1 MALTS
6 KKIAVPRRNYQ
17 RQIRTYTVLTFAVLI
32 AAGVYGFFQFQQLST
47 AQAALADGES
57 RLSQMKSFETQISEQ
72 YTTLKSSFD
81 EDFEEV
87 QNAIDGVFPS
97 EEDYTSL
104 TEDLDQLILTLNRQS
119 PSIFMNNLKFNQP
132 QLDDK
137 EGFATLPFSMTL
149 QTTRANLE
157 RFLAY
162 AEGSGSL
169 DDASRLLDVR
179 SINISFP
186 GQGAAASGS
195 SQAQLLNVSLNVNAY
210 FQLSAAE
217 QQ

>member
-6 KKIAVPRRNYQ
+6 KKIVVPRRNYQ

-119 PSIFMNNLKFNQP
+119 PSVFMNNLKFNQP
-132 QLDDK
+132 RFDDK

-149 QTTRANLE
+149 QTTRTNLE

-169 DDASRLLDVR
+169 DDGSRLLDVR
-179 SINISFP
+179 SIDISFP
-186 GQGAAASGS
+186 GQGGGN
-195 SQAQLLNVSLNVNAY
+195 QTQLLNVSLNVNAY

-217 QQ
+217 QQQ